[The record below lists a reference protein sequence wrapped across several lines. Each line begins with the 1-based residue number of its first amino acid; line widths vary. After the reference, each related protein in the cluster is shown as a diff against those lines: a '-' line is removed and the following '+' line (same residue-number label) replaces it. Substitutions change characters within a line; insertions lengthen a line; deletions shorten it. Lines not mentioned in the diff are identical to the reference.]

1 VLVES
6 LPAWQEALA
15 AKLDASQAAGTPQSE
30 FLFPLI
36 QFKVHAAEVATH
48 VTRAGLDVSGGY
60 GYKKGALERYFRDAR
75 AGVVMGPSN
84 NIAREWLGKQLV
96 GLPLELWEVGGE

>member
-1 VLVES
+1 MLVES
-6 LPAWQEALA
+6 LPAWQEALDTR
-15 AKLDASQAAGTPQSE
+15 LDAHQAAGKPQGE

-36 QFKVHAAEVATH
+36 QFKVHAAEVAAQ

-60 GYKKGALERYFRDAR
+60 GYKQGALERYFRDAR

-84 NIAREWLGKQLV
+84 NIAREWLGKVLV